1 MRLPRVDL
9 EALLTFVGDVSGLD
23 FDEPYPVEVLARMQ
37 ALVGCDDITYQDCDL
52 HAKRFAAVVGLGPDD
67 DGEDDEL
74 YWSVGPCP
82 ISDYRSRTGDLCA
95 VTMSDVIDRR
105 HYHELPIFREYF
117 APAGLDHV
125 IDVGLPAELRHHR
138 SFVLF
143 RETSGGDFSQRDR
156 TVLDL
161 LRPHLCRL
169 EVHAALRRQLS
180 ETVRALGGDA
190 ASSDLHAQLTPRER
204 EILELVAQGKTNVE
218 IASQLWVAPSTVKKH
233 LEHIY
238 AKLGVGRRTAAAA
251 RLRHAR

>member
-9 EALLTFVGDVSGLD
+9 EALLTFVGDVSGLE
-23 FDEPYPVEVLARMQ
+23 FEEPYPVEVLARMQ
-37 ALVGCDDITYQDCDL
+37 SLVGCDEITYQDCDL
-52 HAKRFAAVVGLGPDD
+52 HAKRFVTAVGLGPDD

-82 ISDYRSRTGDLCA
+82 ISEYRSLTGDLCA

-105 HYHELPIFREYF
+105 RYHELPVFREYF

-125 IDVGLPAELRHHR
+125 IDLGLPAELRHHR

-143 RETSGGDFSQRDR
+143 REGGGRDFTQRDR
-156 TVLDL
+156 SVLDL
-161 LRPHLCRL
+161 VQQHLCRL
-169 EVHAALRRQLS
+169 EAHAALRRQLS
-180 ETVRALGGDA
+180 EALRALDGDA
-190 ASSDLHAQLTPRER
+190 LSSDLYAELTPRER
-204 EILELVAQGKTNVE
+204 EILELVAQGRTNVE

-251 RLRHAR
+251 LLRTAR